1 MLVAGFGDGAVRVY
15 DQRHR
20 PREAMVKVWRDHKQ
34 WITDVHLQRGGARE
48 LVSGSRNGEVKIWD
62 LRHDDPVRT
71 IRATNDTL
79 RSLTLHE
86 HAPVLAM

>member
-1 MLVAGFGDGAVRVY
+1 
-15 DQRHR
+15 
-20 PREAMVKVWRDHKQ
+20 MVKVWRDHKQ

-62 LRHDDPVRT
+62 LRHDDPIRT
-71 IRATNDTL
+71 IQTTKDTL

-86 HAPVLAM
+86 HAPVFAV